1 MESTTQEIMKKYE
14 KEIDNLNKQVIFV
27 GICFILKLE
36 FNFSYV
42 PI

>member
-27 GICFILKLE
+27 RICFILKLE
-36 FNFSYV
+36 FNFLYA